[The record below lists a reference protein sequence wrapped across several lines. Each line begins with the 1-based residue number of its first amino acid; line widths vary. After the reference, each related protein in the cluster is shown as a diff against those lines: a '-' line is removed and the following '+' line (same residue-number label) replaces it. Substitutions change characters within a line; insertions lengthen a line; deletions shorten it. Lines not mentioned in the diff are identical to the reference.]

1 MSTVL
6 PSFATQEVAGALPES
21 ILLVLRDM
29 ARALWKG
36 LVNFGLVNIPVELH
50 TATRN
55 HTPKFRLL
63 HRTDLSPISM
73 ERVCQKDGDPVAW
86 ADLVKGY
93 EIEPGRFVTVTEDDF
108 KTAALERSRSID
120 ILAFVPLDAIDVRYW
135 DTPYFAAPAKGAEH
149 SYALLAEAL
158 QKSGRAGIS
167 KYVMRQRQHLS
178 ALLSVDGRLVVCT
191 MRYPEDLV
199 ALPEAPSG
207 QKLAARELTLASQLI
222 EGMADT
228 WDPARYRDDYVPALM
243 KVIESKAKGATP
255 RQPATRKQAQTNVVD
270 LVERLRA
277 SLAATSGGSRSPAK
291 AAAEAKPARGSRKT
305 SAAAKRTRKAG
316 RKGGGSRK
324 THAA

>member
-1 MSTVL
+1 
-6 PSFATQEVAGALPES
+6 
-21 ILLVLRDM
+21 M

-50 TATRN
+50 VAARD
-55 HTPKFRLL
+55 HTPRFRLL

-73 ERVCQKDGDPVAW
+73 ERVCQKDGHAVAW

-93 EIEPGRFVTVTEDDF
+93 EIEPGRFVAVTEDDF

-135 DTPYFAAPAKGAEH
+135 DTPYLATAAKGAEH

-158 QKSGRAGIS
+158 AKSGRAGIA

-178 ALLSVDGRLVVCT
+178 ALLSVDGRLIVQT
-191 MRYPEDLV
+191 MRFPEDLV
-199 ALPEAPSG
+199 SLPEAPSR
-207 QKLAARELTLASQLI
+207 QKLATRELTLASQLI

-228 WDPARYRDDYVPALM
+228 WEPARYRDDYVPALM
-243 KVIESKAKGATP
+243 KVIESKAKGASP
-255 RQPATRKQAQTNVVD
+255 RRPTGRKPVQTNVVD
-270 LVERLRA
+270 LVARLKE
-277 SLAATSGGSRSPAK
+277 SLAATSGTKSAKK
-291 AAAEAKPARGSRKT
+291 AAGKPAARRGKKR
-305 SAAAKRTRKAG
+305 AAKKKSSSG
-316 RKGGGSRK
+316 RK